1 MLKSYKSKIVVGI
14 VGLGV
19 GGIHLSNC
27 LKYKNCKVKY
37 ICDHDKKKLHFYK
50 KKFKTPMIT
59 KSYKKIVD
67 DKEVNTVIIASNDS
81 DHAYQVLLA
90 LKKNKHVFVEK
101 PLCLTFKDLDKIKS
115 MKRGKPKLLIS
126 SNLVLRTHP
135 FFQKLIKNR
144 KKFKQLYFLEGD
156 YNYGRIDKLTKGWR
170 GKVKDYSVIL
180 GGGIHLLDLILSLKR
195 SKVMEVYTQTNKII
209 TKKFKSVPKD
219 FAISLIKFKDNSIAK
234 ISSNFSS
241 STDHHHIFNLYSKD
255 SSLFYKRNISE
266 EYFREVDNK
275 PKIELKYKFD
285 NNQKKKMLTNFFDA
299 IISKK
304 NKLIVSENDLFYL
317 MKICLKLVESQKKN
331 KVIKL

>member
-135 FFQKLIKNR
+135 FFQKLIKIEKN
-144 KKFKQLYFLEGD
+144 L
-156 YNYGRIDKLTKGWR
+156 
-170 GKVKDYSVIL
+170 
-180 GGGIHLLDLILSLKR
+180 
-195 SKVMEVYTQTNKII
+195 NKC
-209 TKKFKSVPKD
+209 TF
-219 FAISLIKFKDNSIAK
+219 
-234 ISSNFSS
+234 
-241 STDHHHIFNLYSKD
+241 
-255 SSLFYKRNISE
+255 
-266 EYFREVDNK
+266 
-275 PKIELKYKFD
+275 
-285 NNQKKKMLTNFFDA
+285 
-299 IISKK
+299 
-304 NKLIVSENDLFYL
+304 
-317 MKICLKLVESQKKN
+317 
-331 KVIKL
+331 